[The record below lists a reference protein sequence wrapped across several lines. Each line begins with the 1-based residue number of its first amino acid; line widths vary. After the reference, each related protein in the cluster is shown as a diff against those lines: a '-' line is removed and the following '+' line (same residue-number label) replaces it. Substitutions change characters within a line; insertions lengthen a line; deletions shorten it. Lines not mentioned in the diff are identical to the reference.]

1 VSARRLLFL
10 LPVLGT
16 LLLTSGPRAAERSLA
31 VGDTAPDII
40 LTDQHGQPFKLS
52 EALARRR
59 FVVVAF
65 YVKAFTGG

>member
-1 VSARRLLFL
+1 MSAGRLLVL
-10 LPVLGT
+10 LPALGV
-16 LLLTSGPRAAERSLA
+16 LLLASGPSAAERSLA
-31 VGDTAPDII
+31 VGETAPDII

-59 FVVVAF
+59 FVVLAF